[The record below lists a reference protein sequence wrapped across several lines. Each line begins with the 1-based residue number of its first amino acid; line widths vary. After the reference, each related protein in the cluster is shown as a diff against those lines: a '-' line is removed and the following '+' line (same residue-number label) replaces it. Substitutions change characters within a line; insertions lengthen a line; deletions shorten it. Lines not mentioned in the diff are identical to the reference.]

1 MIANTKPAVPVA
13 QTVLMADVLPSG
25 NGGFVVRPVKPVQEI
40 GTADACKIL
49 GVCRATMWALR
60 NDPVAGKI
68 LKWRFTTPSQRRVM
82 FDLGSVLAYLEFTRT
97 LEGN

>member
-1 MIANTKPAVPVA
+1 MSTDLKPVVPIA
-13 QTVLMADVLPSG
+13 QTVLMADVLPNG
-25 NGGFVVRPVKPVQEI
+25 NGGFTVRPRKPLQEI
-40 GTADACKIL
+40 GTVEATKIL

-68 LKWRFTTPSQRRVM
+68 LKWRFTSPGKRKVKFT
-82 FDLGSVLAYLEFTRT
+82 LESVLAYLEFTKT